1 MRQLRF
7 RIVNTKCYRCGVQMR
22 VRQRRDVTDKC
33 SWYCPQCKT
42 QKSVRDGSFFAKSR
56 ITLKQW
62 LQLLYVWSRE
72 YPIKDAKEEASVSH
86 KTAVDVY
93 QWLREV
99 CSTFLLS
106 DPMKL
111 GGPGIVV
118 QVDESQFSHKPKVHS
133 ARV

>member
-1 MRQLRF
+1 M
-7 RIVNTKCYRCGVQMR
+7 
-22 VRQRRDVTDKC
+22 
-33 SWYCPQCKT
+33 
-42 QKSVRDGSFFAKSR
+42 
-56 ITLKQW
+56 
-62 LQLLYVWSRE
+62 
-72 YPIKDAKEEASVSH
+72 SH